1 MSLVLGI
8 HNGHHASCAIV
19 RDGVLVAGIEQERVT
34 RIKADGQEGLSN
46 RLPLRECLQ
55 AGRTSLDQIDA
66 IVSSFQAASPGGTGL
81 HRPLVEPDFD
91 LFDPLDARHLVIS
104 HHFAHALAALG
115 TSGFP
120 DAAILVCDLAGSTTR
135 DGGDFIYP
143 FDRFQREL
151 SSVSYQAT
159 TRTECLSIYQAN
171 QTSLALKY
179 REYCIP
185 HNTPDVFVQN
195 VAALYDNVA
204 RMIFGK
210 ENAHGELM
218 ALASLVSDGELS
230 TLKPT
235 DMVELA
241 PNYGVRFRNDWQ
253 HRITHLE
260 RLLDYAPLAHAAQGA
275 LQLALMQHARR
286 ARALTSSNN
295 LAVAGGVFLNI
306 LANSEILESK
316 LFSRYH
322 VPSSPHDAGISVG
335 CAYAGWRVLAKG
347 TLHRKTAKAVD
358 RVGPDYTKSHLDE
371 STHELDN
378 GSFHVK
384 RVTLST
390 TATLLFEGKIIAR
403 FAGRSEFGP
412 RALGGRSLLASPLL
426 SSSKERLN
434 FIKGRQSWRPVAPI
448 VQRDRIDEFFRGP
461 EDSPYMNFVHWI
473 RDEHQETL
481 VALSHPDSS
490 TRAQTLEREDDPSLY
505 DLLTEFA
512 RLSRFPIL
520 VNTSLNGPGEP
531 IVQTPAQAI
540 TFFITHPNVDA
551 LWLEDRL
558 ICRSPSRPWVCA
570 RLAPDTI
577 VSVVYPHQVKR
588 IILLRREISL
598 EISPELFELVEWHT
612 ENSFVTSGP
621 CHHNV
626 PDSLK
631 PQLGEAVELGLL
643 VPIEIHEGTS
653 YDETT
658 LGAVRSASC

>member
-19 RDGVLVAGIEQERVT
+19 KDGVLVAGIEQERVT

-46 RLPLRECLQ
+46 RLPLRECLE
-55 AGRTSLDQIDA
+55 AARTSLDQVDA

-81 HRPLVEPDFD
+81 HRPLVEPDFA

-104 HHFAHALAALG
+104 HHYAHALAALG
-115 TSGFP
+115 SSGFLE
-120 DAAILVCDLAGSTTR
+120 AAILVCDLAGSTTR
-135 DGGDFIYP
+135 EGTDFVYS

-151 SSVSYQAT
+151 SSLTYQAP
-159 TRTECLSIYQAN
+159 TRTECLSIYQATK
-171 QTSLALKY
+171 TSLALKY

-218 ALASLVSDGELS
+218 ALASLANDGDL
-230 TLKPT
+230 TALKPT
-235 DMVELA
+235 DIVELA

-253 HRITHLE
+253 HRIPHFE

-286 ARALTSSNN
+286 ARAQSTSNK
-295 LAVAGGVFLNI
+295 LVVAGGVFLNI
-306 LANSEILESK
+306 LANSEISASN
-316 LFSRYH
+316 LFSEYY

-335 CAYAGWRVLAKG
+335 CAYAGWRAVEQG
-347 TLHRKTAKAVD
+347 TLLWKRKRAID
-358 RVGPDYTKSHLDE
+358 RIGLSYAISELDQE
-371 STHELDN
+371 THELDDE
-378 GSFHVK
+378 SFKVGPI
-384 RVTLST
+384 SPSIA
-390 TATLLFEGKIIAR
+390 ATLLFEGKIVAR

-412 RALGGRSLLASPLL
+412 RALGGRSLLASPLI

-434 FIKGRQSWRPVAPI
+434 IIKGRQAWRPVAPI
-448 VQRDRIDEFFRGP
+448 VQRERISEFFLGP
-461 EDSPYMNFVHWI
+461 SDSPYMNLVHWI
-473 RDEHQETL
+473 REEHRHVL
-481 VALSHPDSS
+481 LALSHPDGS
-490 TRAQTLEREDDPSLY
+490 TRAQTLELEDDPSLY

-512 RLSRFPIL
+512 RLSQFPIL

-531 IVQTPAQAI
+531 IVETPAQAI
-540 TFFITHPNVDA
+540 AFFRTHPNVDA

-558 ICRSPSRPWVCA
+558 ISRTPRRQWVCA

-577 VSVVYPHQVKR
+577 VSVVYPHQRKR

-598 EISPELFELVEWHT
+598 EVSPELFELVEWHT
-612 ENSFVTSGP
+612 ENSFAMNGP
-621 CHHNV
+621 CRHNV

-631 PQLGEAVELGLL
+631 PQLAEAVELGLL

-653 YDETT
+653 YAET
-658 LGAVRSASC
+658 AP